1 MEQKNKLIPL
11 VELTMGQNVRI
22 QARMAI
28 DTLLE
33 SIASVG
39 LTTPIWVWKVGEI
52 FEVLRGH
59 RRLTAIRKIESERPS
74 AFAAHFS
81 KGIPCVVISGI
92 NSAEALALKVDHG
105 NEMPLTDSYELQLC
119 ANLLFASGSTEE
131 AVILSLSGLMDII
144 SPMKS
149 ARLQELQAIRKLA
162 AEAEA
167 AGEKLLAGMKRDEAD
182 ELVAKYRR
190 GMVQGLHYAYR
201 CPNIVMAALAKRAG
215 EAVPEEFK
223 TEFLPNL
230 TSGDI
235 QGLWKN
241 HSQDLTILEN
251 GRPKFSQSRVGPA
264 FRQTWEK
271 LVAQEQANEGKA
283 KEPKP
288 KAMPATEI
296 LKDLKEGLKLRSELA
311 CRLSGYH
318 AGQKE
323 EATVLSALD
332 AKSYAG
338 DLVSTYN
345 SELWAMVTE
354 EAAKIER
361 QLIEADKA
369 TAVVVPVEA

>member
-1 MEQKNKLIPL
+1 MEQKNKLVPI
-11 VELTMGQNVRI
+11 VELTMGQNTRL

-28 DTLLE
+28 DTLME
-33 SIASVG
+33 SVASIG
-39 LTTPIWVWKVGEI
+39 LSTPIWVWKVGEM

-59 RRLTAIRKIESERPS
+59 RRLTAIRKIENERPS

-81 KGIPCVVISGI
+81 KGIPCVIMSGI
-92 NSAEALALKVDHG
+92 TSAEALALKVDHG
-105 NEMPLTDSYELQLC
+105 NEMPLTDGYELQLC

-131 AVILSLSGLMDII
+131 AVILSLSGLMDLI
-144 SPMKS
+144 SPMKA
-149 ARLQELQAIRKLA
+149 ARLSELQAIKKLA

-182 ELVAKYRR
+182 KLVAEYRR
-190 GMVQGLHYAYR
+190 GMVQGLHNAYR
-201 CPNIVMAALAKRAG
+201 CPSIVMVALAKRAG

-223 TEFLPNL
+223 TEFLPSL
-230 TSGDI
+230 TAGDI
-235 QGLWKN
+235 KGLWKC
-241 HSQDLTILEN
+241 HTQDMTILEN

-264 FRQTWEK
+264 FRQAWEK
-271 LVAQEQANEGKA
+271 LVAQEQADAGKE
-283 KEPKP
+283 KSPKP

-323 EATVLSALD
+323 EATMLSALD

-345 SELWAMVTE
+345 NELWVMVTE

-369 TAVVVPVEA
+369 TAVVAPVEA